1 MEKDKWS
8 YECVHHALM
17 YWIYK
22 NEKLVCS
29 IEDREDARRIVAGM
43 NACAGIET
51 EMLEIPNLID
61 SLVAA
66 RTSMLRAHNHEL
78 ANLCLALAKLLPEKT
93 AEIHGLTTIVENI
106 AVSPDAETK
115 IVWSEK

>member
-1 MEKDKWS
+1 MNDKWS
-8 YECVHHALM
+8 YEYFSRTMRYL
-17 YWIYK
+17 IYK

-29 IEDREDARRIVAGM
+29 AANVDDARRIVAGM